1 MYTYHNMYAPMHLSH
16 VPFCVCV
23 CVAIYTSNS
32 LSPTVHV
39 VSYVELANMRVIH
52 NGDRAISLSG
62 YNSTIRNISVEGN
75 GCGGISM
82 PGGDQ
87 VRNILYLQL
96 P

>member
-1 MYTYHNMYAPMHLSH
+1 MHEFLPMSTYVYMH
-16 VPFCVCV
+16 V
-23 CVAIYTSNS
+23 NS
-32 LSPTVHV
+32 PSPTAHV

-82 PGGDQ
+82 SGGDQ
-87 VRNILYLQL
+87 VNYLQL